1 MFSFCQLCIDSII
14 WKDIYLIKLLYY
26 FMFDKLP
33 ISSKTEKILTKSL
46 DEPISAEDANYL
58 INIKGSDLY
67 PLLATADYLRQEI
80 AGNNVTF
87 INNCNINFTN
97 ICTVRCGFCAFGKD
111 ADDPEAYILDDEAI
125 LKKAQRAVDKGA
137 HEFCVMGGV
146 LPDADVEY
154 YEHLLQLLKGEF
166 PNIMIHGFSP
176 TMIKDASVV
185 SGISVEDAFERL
197 KSAGLDTLPGTAA
210 EILTD
215 RSREIICPEKVTTQE
230 WIDIVKTAHE
240 VGIPG
245 SATIMYGHVETPE
258 ERVEHIDIIRKIQ
271 QETHGFTEFIPMT
284 FMHEY
289 SPIFLEGQQNLG
301 ATGTE
306 DLKLY
311 AVARLMLKDLIPN
324 IQVSWVKMGF
334 RFAQVS
340 LTAGANDLGGTLGG
354 DELSEASG
362 APDGVE
368 ASIDTLSNMVRDLGR
383 NPIERNSKYT
393 EFYPIESKSSDV
405 KIVSK

>member
-1 MFSFCQLCIDSII
+1 
-14 WKDIYLIKLLYY
+14 
-26 FMFDKLP
+26 MFDKLP

-46 DEPISAEDANYL
+46 DEAISVEEANHL
-58 INIKGSDLY
+58 MNIKGSDLY
-67 PLLATADYLRQEI
+67 PLIATADYLRSEI
-80 AGNNVTF
+80 VGNDVTF

-111 ADDPEAYILDDEAI
+111 ADDPEAYILNDEQI
-125 LKKAQRAVDKGA
+125 LAKAQGAVEKGA

-146 LPDADVEY
+146 LPDADIEY
-154 YEHLLQLLKGEF
+154 YEHLLYLLKGEY
-166 PNIMIHGFSP
+166 PDVMIHGFSP
-176 TMIKDASVV
+176 TMIRDAAVL
-185 SGISVEDAFERL
+185 SGMDMAEACERL

-215 RSREIICPEKVTTQE
+215 RSREIICPEKVSVKE
-230 WIDIVKTAHE
+230 WIDTVRTAHE

-245 SATIMYGHVETPE
+245 SATIMYGHVETLE
-258 ERVEHIDIIRKIQ
+258 ERVEHIDVIRQ
-271 QETHGFTEFIPMT
+271 LQEETHGFTEFIPMT

-289 SPIFLEGQQNLG
+289 SPIFLEGQRNLG
-301 ATGTE
+301 ASGTE

-311 AVARLMLKDLIPN
+311 AVSRLMLRDLIPN

-334 RFAQVS
+334 RFAQVV

-368 ASIDTLSNMVRDLGR
+368 ASIETLDSMVKNLGR

-393 EFYPIESKSSDV
+393 EFYPIEYSNKLEIPSK
-405 KIVSK
+405 

>member
-1 MFSFCQLCIDSII
+1 
-14 WKDIYLIKLLYY
+14 
-26 FMFDKLP
+26 MFDKLP

-46 DEPISAEDANYL
+46 DEQITVEEANHL
-58 INIKGSDLY
+58 MNIKGAELY

-80 AGNNVTF
+80 VGNDVTF

-111 ADDPEAYILDDEAI
+111 ADDPEAYILNDEQI
-125 LKKAQRAVDKGA
+125 LAKAEGAVEKGA

-146 LPDADVEY
+146 LPDADIDY
-154 YEHLLQLLKGEF
+154 YEHLLQLLKGEY
-166 PNIMIHGFSP
+166 PEVMIHGFSP
-176 TMIKDASVV
+176 TMINDACLV
-185 SGISVEDAFERL
+185 SGIDIAEGCERL
-197 KSAGLDTLPGTAA
+197 RDAGLDTLPGTAA

-215 RSREIICPEKVTTQE
+215 RSRDLICPEKVSVSE
-230 WIDIVKTAHE
+230 WVDIVKTAHE
-240 VGIPG
+240 CGIPG
-245 SATIMYGHVETPE
+245 SATIMYGHVETLE
-258 ERVEHIDIIRKIQ
+258 ERVEHIDVIRRLQ
-271 QETHGFTEFIPMT
+271 EETHGFTEFIPMT

-289 SPIFLEGQQNLG
+289 SPIFLEGQSDLG
-301 ATGTE
+301 ATGTQ

-311 AVARLMLKDLIPN
+311 AVSRLMLRDLIPN

-334 RFAQVS
+334 RFAQVA
-340 LTAGANDLGGTLGG
+340 LTAGTNDLGGTLGG

-368 ASIDTLSNMVRDLGR
+368 ASIETLSKMVEDLGR

-393 EFYPIESKSSDV
+393 EFYPIDDTIQMPSK
-405 KIVSK
+405 

>member
-1 MFSFCQLCIDSII
+1 
-14 WKDIYLIKLLYY
+14 
-26 FMFDKLP
+26 MFDKLS

-46 DEPISAEDANYL
+46 DESISFDDAVHL
-58 INIKGSDLY
+58 MNIKGNEFY
-67 PLLATADYLRQEI
+67 PLLATADYLRQQI
-80 AGNNVTF
+80 VGDNVTF

-111 ADDPEAYILDDEAI
+111 ADDPEAYILNDDEI
-125 LKKAQRAVDKGA
+125 IDKARGAVEKGA

-146 LPDADVEY
+146 LPDADIEY
-154 YEHLLQLLKGEF
+154 YEHLLQLLKGEYS
-166 PNIMIHGFSP
+166 NVLIHGFSP
-176 TMIKDASVV
+176 TMIKDACDV
-185 SGISVEDAFERL
+185 SGIDIAEGCERL
-197 KSAGLDTLPGTAA
+197 KNAGLDTLPGTAA

-215 RSREIICPEKVTTQE
+215 RSRDLICPEKVSVSE

-245 SATIMYGHVETPE
+245 SATIMYGHVETLK

-271 QETHGFTEFIPMT
+271 EETNGFTEFIPMT

-289 SPIFLEGQQNLG
+289 SPIFLEGQKNLG
-301 ATGTE
+301 STGTE

-311 AVARLMLKDLIPN
+311 AVSRLMLRDLIPN

-354 DELSEASG
+354 DELSAASG
-362 APDGVE
+362 APDGVD
-368 ASIDTLSNMVRDLGR
+368 ASIDTLSSIVRNLGR

-393 EFYPIESKSSDV
+393 EFYPINMASK
-405 KIVSK
+405 

>member
-1 MFSFCQLCIDSII
+1 
-14 WKDIYLIKLLYY
+14 
-26 FMFDKLP
+26 MFDKLP
-33 ISSKTEKILTKSL
+33 IFSKTERILSKSL
-46 DEPISAEDANYL
+46 DEPISVEEGKYL
-58 INIKGSDLY
+58 MNIKGPDFY
-67 PLLATADYLRQEI
+67 PLLATADYLRHEI
-80 AGNNVTF
+80 VGDNVTF

-111 ADDPEAYILDDEAI
+111 ADDPEAYILNDEQI
-125 LKKAQRAVDKGA
+125 LQKARGAVEKGA

-154 YEHLLQLLKGEF
+154 YEHLLQLLKGEY
-166 PNIMIHGFSP
+166 PDVLIHGFSP
-176 TMIKDASVV
+176 TMINDAALV
-185 SGISVEDAFERL
+185 SGIDVAEACERL

-215 RSREIICPEKVTTQE
+215 RSRDLICPEKVSVDE
-230 WIDIVKTAHE
+230 WVDIVKTAHE

-245 SATIMYGHVETPE
+245 SATIMYGHVETLE
-258 ERVEHIDIIRKIQ
+258 ERVEHIDVIRRLQ
-271 QETHGFTEFIPMT
+271 EETHGFTEFIPMT

-289 SPIFLEGQQNLG
+289 SPIFLEGQTNLG

-311 AVARLMLKDLIPN
+311 AVSRLMLRDLIPN

-362 APDGVE
+362 APDGVD
-368 ASIDTLSNMVRDLGR
+368 ASIDTLGSIVRNLGR

-393 EFYPIESKSSDV
+393 EFYPIESTKLEMP
-405 KIVSK
+405 SK

>member
-1 MFSFCQLCIDSII
+1 
-14 WKDIYLIKLLYY
+14 
-26 FMFDKLP
+26 MFDKLP

-46 DEPISAEDANYL
+46 DEPISVEEGNHL
-58 INIKGSDLY
+58 MNIKGPDLY
-67 PLLATADYLRQEI
+67 PLIATADYLRSKI
-80 AGNNVTF
+80 VGDDVTF

-111 ADDPEAYILDDEAI
+111 ADDPDAYILNDEQI
-125 LKKAQRAVDKGA
+125 LAKAQGAVEKGA

-146 LPDADVEY
+146 LPDADIEY
-154 YEHLLQLLKGEF
+154 YEHLLHLLKGEY
-166 PNIMIHGFSP
+166 PDVMIHGFSP
-176 TMIKDASVV
+176 TMIRDAAVL
-185 SGISVEDAFERL
+185 SGMDMAEAFERL

-215 RSREIICPEKVTTQE
+215 RSREIICPEKVSVKE
-230 WIDIVKTAHE
+230 WVDTVRTAHE

-245 SATIMYGHVETPE
+245 SATIMYGHVETLE
-258 ERVEHIDIIRKIQ
+258 ERVEHIDVIRQ
-271 QETHGFTEFIPMT
+271 LQEETHGFTEFIPMT

-289 SPIFLEGQQNLG
+289 SPIFLEGQRNLG
-301 ATGTE
+301 ASGTE

-311 AVARLMLKDLIPN
+311 AVSRLMLRDLIPN

-334 RFAQVS
+334 RFAQVV

-368 ASIDTLSNMVRDLGR
+368 ASIETLDSMVKNLGR

-393 EFYPIESKSSDV
+393 EFYPIEYQTKLEMPSK
-405 KIVSK
+405 

>member
-1 MFSFCQLCIDSII
+1 
-14 WKDIYLIKLLYY
+14 
-26 FMFDKLP
+26 MFDKLP

>member
-1 MFSFCQLCIDSII
+1 
-14 WKDIYLIKLLYY
+14 
-26 FMFDKLP
+26 MFDKLP

-125 LKKAQRAVDKGA
+125 LKKAQGTVDKGA

-197 KSAGLDTLPGTAA
+197 KSTGLDTLPGTAA

>member
-1 MFSFCQLCIDSII
+1 
-14 WKDIYLIKLLYY
+14 
-26 FMFDKLP
+26 MFDKLP
-33 ISSKTEKILTKSL
+33 ISSKTERILTKSL
-46 DEPISAEDANYL
+46 DEAITVEEANHL
-58 INIKGSDLY
+58 MNIKGSDLY
-67 PLLATADYLRQEI
+67 PLLATADYLRQQI
-80 AGNNVTF
+80 VGDNVTF

-111 ADDPEAYILDDEAI
+111 ADDSEAYILNDEQI
-125 LKKAQRAVDKGA
+125 LAKAQGAVEKGA

-146 LPDADVEY
+146 LPDADIEY
-154 YEHLLQLLKGEF
+154 YEHLLQLLKGEY
-166 PNIMIHGFSP
+166 PDVMIHGFSP
-176 TMIKDASVV
+176 TMINDACIV
-185 SGISVEDAFERL
+185 SGVDIAEGCERL
-197 KSAGLDTLPGTAA
+197 RDAGLDTLPGTAA

-215 RSREIICPEKVTTQE
+215 RSRDLICPEKVSVSE
-230 WIDIVKTAHE
+230 WVDIVKTAHE

-245 SATIMYGHVETPE
+245 SATIMYGHVETLE
-258 ERVEHIDIIRKIQ
+258 ERVEHIDVIRRL
-271 QETHGFTEFIPMT
+271 QEDTHGFTEFIPMT

-289 SPIFLEGQQNLG
+289 SPIFLEGQTNLG

-311 AVARLMLKDLIPN
+311 AVSRLMLRDLIPN

-368 ASIDTLSNMVRDLGR
+368 ASIDTLDSIVRNLGR

-393 EFYPIESKSSDV
+393 EFYPIAQGIELPSK
-405 KIVSK
+405 

>member
-1 MFSFCQLCIDSII
+1 
-14 WKDIYLIKLLYY
+14 
-26 FMFDKLP
+26 MFDKLP

-46 DEPISAEDANYL
+46 DEPISVEEANHL
-58 INIKGSDLY
+58 MNIQGSDLY
-67 PLLATADYLRQEI
+67 PLLATADYLRQKI
-80 AGNNVTF
+80 VGDKVTF

-111 ADDPEAYILDDEAI
+111 ANDPEAYILNDEQI
-125 LKKAQRAVDKGA
+125 LEKAQGAVDKGA

-146 LPDADVEY
+146 LPDADIEY
-154 YEHLLQLLKGEF
+154 YEHLLTLLKGEY
-166 PNIMIHGFSP
+166 PDVMIHGFSP
-176 TMIKDASVV
+176 TMINDACIV
-185 SGISVEDAFERL
+185 SGLDIAEGCERMRD
-197 KSAGLDTLPGTAA
+197 AGLDTLPGTAA

-215 RSREIICPEKVTTQE
+215 RSRDLICPEKVSVSE
-230 WIDIVKTAHE
+230 WVDIVKTAHE

-245 SATIMYGHVETPE
+245 SATIMYGHVETLE
-258 ERVEHIDIIRKIQ
+258 ERVEHIDIIRQIQ
-271 QETHGFTEFIPMT
+271 EDTHGFTEFIPMT

-289 SPIFLEGQQNLG
+289 SPIFLEGQSDLG
-301 ATGTE
+301 ATGTQ

-311 AVARLMLKDLIPN
+311 AVSRLMLRDLIPN
-324 IQVSWVKMGF
+324 IQVSWVKMGY

-368 ASIDTLSNMVRDLGR
+368 ASIGT
-383 NPIERNSKYT
+383 
-393 EFYPIESKSSDV
+393 
-405 KIVSK
+405 

>member
-1 MFSFCQLCIDSII
+1 
-14 WKDIYLIKLLYY
+14 
-26 FMFDKLP
+26 MFDKLP

-46 DEPISAEDANYL
+46 DEEISVEEANHL
-58 INIKGSDLY
+58 MNIKGPDLY
-67 PLLATADYLRQEI
+67 PLLATADYLRSQI
-80 AGNNVTF
+80 VGDNVTF

-111 ADDPEAYILDDEAI
+111 ADDPEAYILNDEQI
-125 LKKAQRAVDKGA
+125 LAKAEGAVEKGA

-146 LPDADVEY
+146 LPDADIEY
-154 YEHLLQLLKGEF
+154 YEHLMQLLKGQY
-166 PNIMIHGFSP
+166 PDVMIHGFSP
-176 TMIKDASVV
+176 TMIKDACDV
-185 SGISVEDAFERL
+185 SGIDIAEGCERL
-197 KSAGLDTLPGTAA
+197 KEAGLDTLPGTAA

-215 RSREIICPEKVTTQE
+215 RSRDLICPEKVSVAE

-245 SATIMYGHVETPE
+245 SATIMYGHVETLE
-258 ERVEHIDIIRKIQ
+258 ERVEHIDIIRNLQ
-271 QETHGFTEFIPMT
+271 QETQGFTEFIPMT

-289 SPIFLEGQQNLG
+289 SPIFLEGQKNLG

-311 AVARLMLKDLIPN
+311 AVARLMLRDSIPN
-324 IQVSWVKMGF
+324 IQVSWVKMGY

-368 ASIDTLSNMVRDLGR
+368 ASIDTLGNMVRNLGR

-393 EFYPIESKSSDV
+393 EFYPIE
-405 KIVSK
+405 